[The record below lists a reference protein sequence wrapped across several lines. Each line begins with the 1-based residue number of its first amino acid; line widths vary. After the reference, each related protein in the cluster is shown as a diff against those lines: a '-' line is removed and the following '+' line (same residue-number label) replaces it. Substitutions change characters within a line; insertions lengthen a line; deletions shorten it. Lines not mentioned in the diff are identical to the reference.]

1 MLGPLHTKSYKK
13 ACLTATIIVV
23 YWCVEGVGVW
33 RVYVEGVCGGYGC
46 VDMVDPSEDAPII
59 CGLLLALGQIAKVII
74 LWLQKSSRLCVKCH
88 KADFEFC
95 CT

>member
-1 MLGPLHTKSYKK
+1 
-13 ACLTATIIVV
+13 
-23 YWCVEGVGVW
+23 
-33 RVYVEGVCGGYGC
+33 VEGVCGGYGC

-59 CGLLLALGQIAKVII
+59 CDLLLALGQIVKGII

>member
-1 MLGPLHTKSYKK
+1 VG
-13 ACLTATIIVV
+13 VWRV
-23 YWCVEGVGVW
+23 YVEGVGVW

-59 CGLLLALGQIAKVII
+59 CCLLLALGQIAKGII

>member
-1 MLGPLHTKSYKK
+1 M
-13 ACLTATIIVV
+13 
-23 YWCVEGVGVW
+23 W
-33 RVYVEGVCGGYGC
+33 RVYVEGVCGGYTYGC
-46 VDMVDPSEDAPII
+46 MDMIDPSEDAPII
-59 CGLLLALGQIAKVII
+59 CDLLLALGQIVKGIN